1 MKLKITRRQ
10 AALAAAGLLVTPP
23 ARKQGTVAEVFSY
36 WRPIRQSYLS
46 EGTFHFVPHD
56 DNLEDQEQD
65 VPILTDDGRIRSAPG
80 FALSLNEI
88 TFRGIYGEWVGIN
101 KWRGLLSTRRNSD
114 GAYVRHA
121 GVRNLGAPA
130 TEIFAERGWQGDA
143 GP

>member
-23 ARKQGTVAEVFSY
+23 RASRGLWLRFSVIGV
-36 WRPIRQSYLS
+36 PFGKVDLS